1 MVIPDPCSIVVAQVA
16 HDLFEVLNYSI
27 REFGR
32 GRST

>member
-1 MVIPDPCSIVVAQVA
+1 MVILGPCSIFVAQVA
-16 HDLFEVLNYSI
+16 HDLFEVLNYCV